1 MYKDVNCII
10 SKSKKPCIVCG
21 KLTNRLEKH
30 INGIIFV
37 NVDEQRKYYGHGI
50 IDLCPD
56 CSTEFINRFQ
66 NGGETNGR
74 GCNPNSL

>member
-30 INGIIFV
+30 YEAYICSSECEEV
-37 NVDEQRKYYGHGI
+37 MDKEVAKY
-50 IDLCPD
+50 
-56 CSTEFINRFQ
+56 
-66 NGGETNGR
+66 ETMEGR
-74 GCNPNSL
+74 ND